1 MQSTCTIPLRK
12 KVKDNEDSRF
22 SSFACTFSSSY
33 RLLICWLIQHTP
45 QSLSHAL
52 RCLHQNRTTDRTQP
66 SVNLSERRCLLKLS
80 PKLWC
85 RAGSSAVHKMEEL
98 LNTVLLGSALRISSG
113 GDALGALVVVVLGS
127 SALLGLD
134 ALCL

>member
-22 SSFACTFSSSY
+22 SSFVCTFSSHPPS
-33 RLLICWLIQHTP
+33 CDSPNTP
-45 QSLSHAL
+45 QNSSHVP
-52 RCLHQNRTTDRTQP
+52 LHSHVKVTQP
-66 SVNLSERRCLLKLS
+66 LNKTSATSLRHLLKLS

-85 RAGSSAVHKMEEL
+85 RAGSSAVHKVEEL
-98 LNTVLLGSALRISSG
+98 LNTVLLSSALRISGG

-127 SALLGLD
+127 GALLGLD
-134 ALCL
+134 ALC